1 MRVLIVDDSPTA
13 RAQARIALEDAVD
26 GLDFVLE
33 VDEAAG
39 GVEALRVLATTDVSI
54 LVVDLHMPDVHG
66 LEVLRFWR
74 SRTASLGVACCAVVV
89 STEVSVRDRERAREH
104 GAVSFCDK
112 PLTGGALRAALATT
126 WPAAQKPVAG

>member
-13 RAQARIALEDAVD
+13 RAQARIALEDAIE
-26 GLDFVLE
+26 GLDLVVE
-33 VDEAAG
+33 VEEAAG

-54 LVVDLHMPDVHG
+54 LVVDLHMPDIHG
-66 LEVLRFWR
+66 LEVLTFWR
-74 SRTASLGVACCAVVV
+74 SRNAGLGPSCAVVV
-89 STEVSVRDRERAREH
+89 STEVSVRDRERAREN

-112 PLTGGALRAALATT
+112 PLTGAALRAALTTT